1 MEEKDMDNILK
12 NLVINVEET
21 VGNRLLLLG
30 IRPYASYKEG
40 VKGEQEGLTFNCLSE
55 KMNYE
60 KVDIKV
66 AGILQPPFEFNGT
79 PIPVEFEELNGKV
92 WQDWSNKGAVKLSV
106 TAKSIKP
113 VENKRIKIG
122 GEKA

>member
-1 MEEKDMDNILK
+1 MDNILK
-12 NLVINVEET
+12 NLVIDVEKT

-55 KMNYE
+55 SMNYE
-60 KVDIKV
+60 KVDIKI
-66 AGILQPPFEFNGT
+66 AGILQSPFEFDGT
-79 PIPVEFEELNGKV
+79 PVPVEFEELNGKV

-106 TAKSIKP
+106 TAKGIKP
-113 VENKRIKIG
+113 IENKRVKIG
-122 GEKA
+122 GDKA